1 MSTNLFCSWVRRG
14 AASGITEAD
23 PLAGPYPVPAT
34 FDPSVTF
41 SKDGVTQPAATGPNL
56 QLIGPGAILGLH
68 HKAIARTDPAS
79 HATGVEDNYLALV
92 ELTRPDLPWLFT
104 PASANNQNRL
114 RPWMVL
120 VVVVAST
127 VSLEQGTPL
136 PRITVNDSQL
146 PDLNDSWAW
155 AHGQVTVDD
164 PATASQALVPS
175 SGGSAIAR
183 LLCPRRLQKDT
194 SYLACLVPATLI
206 GAQAGLGLPLDPGPA
221 IAPAW
226 TAGTGADVVLPVYY
240 SWTFSTGDD
249 GDFKSLVQRLAGIRP
264 DEIDGFGTRTIDM
277 SAPWESP
284 PQLGDGATIELDGAI
299 SVGAVRPGNFAGVQA
314 QFEDRLT
321 KLLNFPAQLQP
332 ANPNPTLSAVAPP
345 IYGGTHV
352 GATQVPTTNN
362 WLSQLNLDPRR
373 RIAAA
378 FGTKY
383 VQDHQEFLMAQA
395 WDQLGAVREANRLR
409 ARAEMASAVA
419 DRLHARHL
427 QTLSPSEL
435 FSVAAPAR
443 TRVLVAEA
451 KTLQAAAAATP
462 LPPGAATVAFT
473 RFARP
478 QGPIG
483 QRAFAGTFA
492 TVVDQGIA
500 GTVRAAAPPV
510 QLDGIAQII
519 SAPTQVAPT
528 STGITITQAWKNIQT
543 VEKTITPP
551 PDLQAIRQVL
561 KTMPVSGGLGF
572 TAGRPVL
579 LKFIPVPSPASP
591 PSLASIVTSALMPSA
606 GILKRVADRI
616 QVPDWLGGSST
627 VSPIMAGPQFT
638 APLALALKQDHKE
651 YLLPGLGNFPDDKVT
666 LLQTNSAWVEAFLA
680 GVNNEMNRE
689 LLWRGYPTDRRGTP
703 FRYFWPRP
711 DGQPDI
717 APITNWPLT
726 NNLGDNTAGH
736 GIDWENI
743 LVLLVRGEVLRRYPR
758 TIVYAAPGLLN
769 GNIYSLDSSV
779 PWTSPEFVLPLDSRT
794 NAYAFPLTEDQV
806 RSNSATKSAGWFFVF
821 CEPVTG
827 SRFNFDV
834 PPSATP
840 PPSAP
845 PPVPPQVWTDLNW
858 DQVPQQRGFA
868 IAGIDATPPAQET
881 GPGAA
886 RWNNNAADMGR
897 IAFARPYRVGYHAD
911 QLLPPPEQ
919 D

>member
-1 MSTNLFCSWVRRG
+1 MTTNLFCSWVRRG
-14 AASGITEAD
+14 AASGITEID
-23 PLAGPYPVPAT
+23 PLTGPYPGPPT
-34 FDPSVTF
+34 FDPSLTF
-41 SKDGVTQPAATGPNL
+41 SKDGVAQSPATGPNL
-56 QLIGPGAILGLH
+56 QLIGAGAILGLH
-68 HKAIARTDPAS
+68 HKAIVRNDPTK

-92 ELTRPDLPWLFT
+92 ELARPDLPWLFT

-120 VVVVAST
+120 IVVDAST
-127 VSLEQGTPL
+127 VSLEPGTPL

-164 PATASQALVPS
+164 PATAAQALVPP
-175 SGGSAIAR
+175 SGGAAISR
-183 LLCPRRLQKDT
+183 LLCPRRLVKDT

-206 GAQAGLGLPLDPGPA
+206 GAQAGLGLPLDAGPA

-249 GDFKSLVQRLAGIRP
+249 GDFKSLVQRLSGIRP
-264 DEIDGFGTRTIDM
+264 DQIDGFGTRTIDM

-284 PQLGDGATIELDGAI
+284 PQLGEGATIELDGAI
-299 SVGAVRPGNFAGVQA
+299 SIGVDRPGNFAGVQA

-321 KLLNFPAQLQP
+321 KLLNFPAQVQP
-332 ANPNPTLSAVAPP
+332 ASTDPAMSAVAPP
-345 IYGGTHV
+345 IYAGTHV
-352 GATQVPTTNN
+352 GATQVPADDH
-362 WLSQLNLDPRR
+362 WLRQLNLDPRR

-395 WDQLGAVREANRLR
+395 WNQLGAVREANRLR
-409 ARAEMASAVA
+409 ALAEMASAVA

-427 QTLSPSEL
+427 LTLSASEL

-462 LPPGAATVAFT
+462 MPPGAATVAFT

-519 SAPTQVAPT
+519 SAPTQLPPT
-528 STGITITQAWKNIQT
+528 ATGIMVTQAWKNIQIT
-543 VEKTITPP
+543 EKSITPP
-551 PDLQAIRQVL
+551 PDLQEIRQVL
-561 KTMPVSGGLGF
+561 KTMPVSGGLSF
-572 TAGRPVL
+572 TGGRPVL
-579 LKFIPVPSPASP
+579 LKLMPIPAPASP
-591 PSLASIVTSALMPSA
+591 PSLASIVTSALLPSA
-606 GILKRVADRI
+606 GILKRLADRI
-616 QVPDWLGGSST
+616 QVPDWLGGSNT
-627 VSPIMAGPQFT
+627 ISPIMSGPQFT
-638 APLALALKQDHKE
+638 APMALALKQEHKE

-680 GVNNEMNRE
+680 GVNHEMNRE

-711 DGQPDI
+711 DGLPDI
-717 APITNWPLT
+717 APITNWPLA
-726 NNLGDNTAGH
+726 NNLGDNTAGN
-736 GIDWENI
+736 GIDWTNI

-758 TIVYAAPGLLN
+758 TIVYAAPGKLN
-769 GNIYSLDSSV
+769 GNVYSLDTSV
-779 PWTSPEFVLPLDSRT
+779 PWTAPEFVLPLDSRT
-794 NAYAFPLTEDQV
+794 IAYAFPLTEDQV
-806 RSNSATKSAGWFFVF
+806 RSNSPTNSAGWFFVF

-827 SRFNFDV
+827 PRFNFDV
-834 PPSATP
+834 TTSPD
-840 PPSAP
+840 
-845 PPVPPQVWTDLNW
+845 PQFWTDLSW
-858 DQVPQQRGFA
+858 DEVPQQRGFA
-868 IAGIDATPPAQET
+868 VAGIDVTPPAQET
-881 GPGAA
+881 NPGAA

-911 QLLPPPEQ
+911 QLLP
-919 D
+919 